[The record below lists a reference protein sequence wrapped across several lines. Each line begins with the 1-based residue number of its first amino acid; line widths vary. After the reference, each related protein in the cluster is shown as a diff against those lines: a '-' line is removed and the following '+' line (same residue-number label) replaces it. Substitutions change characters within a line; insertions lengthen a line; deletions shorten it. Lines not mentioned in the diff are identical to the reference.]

1 MPFTCFDIN
10 LTINQVEC
18 IPKIPA
24 VNTLM
29 KLYGVYW
36 QLLHQIVVVH
46 DEAAMLIKVS
56 DRTNN

>member
-24 VNTLM
+24 VNTLI

-36 QLLHQIVVVH
+36 QLLHRCVVH

-56 DRTNN
+56 DRTYN